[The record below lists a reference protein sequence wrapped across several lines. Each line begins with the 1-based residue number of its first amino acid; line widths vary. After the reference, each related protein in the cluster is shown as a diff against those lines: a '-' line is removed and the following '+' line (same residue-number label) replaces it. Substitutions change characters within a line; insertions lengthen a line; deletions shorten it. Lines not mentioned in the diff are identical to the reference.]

1 MTDSSHAYGGLP
13 AWAPARPR
21 LNVLQLL
28 FAWVCS
34 AISLVVA
41 AWILPGFDLPSFGK
55 AMLVAAAVGVLN
67 ALLPPLVASLRL
79 PYTVGLGF
87 ILVLVLDALMLLAV
101 QAIDSSAV
109 QISSFWIA
117 LLASLLTAAV
127 SMVLAMVVGAN
138 DDDRYSLAVI
148 ERIARRSGERV
159 ASDVPGIVFLEI
171 DGLALPVLRRAM
183 RDGNA
188 PNMARWLADDSHHLI
203 EWETDLSSQTGASQA
218 GILLGSNEDISAF
231 RWVEKERGVIM
242 TCSSPDD
249 CVEIERRH
257 ATGIGLLTNGGS
269 SRGNLFS
276 GEADEVILTVSRIER
291 REVGQPR
298 LPRLPRE
305 RLQRHPHAGA
315 VLLGG
320 DPRVGRGA
328 AGDPP

>member
-101 QAIDSSAV
+101 QAIDSGAV

-117 LLASLLTAAV
+117 LVASLLTAAV

-148 ERIARRSGERV
+148 ERIARRSGERL
-159 ASDVPGIVFLEI
+159 ASDVPGIVYLEI
-171 DGLALPVLRRAM
+171 DGLALPVL
-183 RDGNA
+183 
-188 PNMARWLADDSHHLI
+188 
-203 EWETDLSSQTGASQA
+203 
-218 GILLGSNEDISAF
+218 
-231 RWVEKERGVIM
+231 
-242 TCSSPDD
+242 
-249 CVEIERRH
+249 
-257 ATGIGLLTNGGS
+257 
-269 SRGNLFS
+269 
-276 GEADEVILTVSRIER
+276 
-291 REVGQPR
+291 
-298 LPRLPRE
+298 
-305 RLQRHPHAGA
+305 
-315 VLLGG
+315 
-320 DPRVGRGA
+320 
-328 AGDPP
+328 